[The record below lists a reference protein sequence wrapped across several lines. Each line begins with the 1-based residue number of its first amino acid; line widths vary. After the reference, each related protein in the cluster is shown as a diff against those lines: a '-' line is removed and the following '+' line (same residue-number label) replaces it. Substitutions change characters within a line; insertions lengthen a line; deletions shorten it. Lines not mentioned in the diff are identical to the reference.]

1 MSKSYYEVLGVPET
15 ATPDEIKKAY
25 RGLVQKHHPDK
36 NPDNK
41 EAEVRMK
48 EINEA
53 YSVLSD
59 PKKREGYDRR
69 NESVEFDPSD
79 AFGRTEEEMM
89 NFFRFRM
96 GGFGPSMGS
105 FRSPFQGI
113 HTFQVNGVVP
123 LTLQEVV
130 QGATNK
136 KVYLVIPERKV
147 QGRVIITTEH
157 PHEVTLNIPPG
168 FHEGM
173 GMVTDVEFKGE
184 QHRVHLQFQVQNHPR
199 FERLP
204 NGDLV
209 TDVTIPYP
217 TAVLGGSVEVEL
229 VDGKKE
235 KLKVPENTQSGALLR
250 VKEQGLPKSPKDL
263 TRGDLLFSVT
273 IEVPKQ
279 VDEETKKVLREL
291 QDKLEQPSNKQTS

>member
-15 ATPDEIKKAY
+15 AKPDEIKKAY
-25 RGLVQKHHPDK
+25 RDLVQKHHPDK
-36 NPDNK
+36 NPDDK

-69 NESVEFDPSD
+69 NENVEFDPED
-79 AFGRTEEEMM
+79 AFGVSGEDFI
-89 NFFRFRM
+89 NFFRTRM

-105 FRSPFQGI
+105 FRSPFQGF

-130 QGATNK
+130 HGAMNK
-136 KVYLVIPERKV
+136 EVFLIIPERNV
-147 QGRVIITTEH
+147 QGRTIITTEH
-157 PHEVTLNIPPG
+157 PHKVVLNIPPG
-168 FHEGM
+168 FSDGM
-173 GMVTDVEFKGE
+173 AMMTDIDFKGKKH
-184 QHRVHLQFQVQNHPR
+184 QVHLRFQVQADPR
-199 FERLP
+199 FERLQE
-204 NGDLV
+204 GHLV
-209 TDVTIPYP
+209 TDVIVPYP

-235 KLKVPENTQSGALLR
+235 KLKIPENTQSGTLLR
-250 VKEQGLPKSPKDL
+250 IKEQGLPRSPRDL

-273 IEVPKQ
+273 IDVPKQ
-279 VDEETKKVLREL
+279 VDEETKKVLLEL
-291 QDKLEQPSNKQTS
+291 RDKLEQPFNKQTS

>member
-1 MSKSYYEVLGVPET
+1 MAKSYYEVLGVSET

-25 RGLVQKHHPDK
+25 RDLVQKHHPDK
-36 NPDNK
+36 NPDDK

-59 PKKREGYDRR
+59 SKKRERYDCR
-69 NESVEFDPSD
+69 NESEEFGSEG
-79 AFGRTEEEMM
+79 AGRTEEEMM
-89 NFFRFRM
+89 NFFGSWM

-105 FRSPFQGI
+105 FRNP
-113 HTFQVNGVVP
+113 FQVNGVVS
-123 LTLQEVV
+123 LTLQEVI

-136 KVYLVIPERKV
+136 KVRVVIPERKV
-147 QGRVIITTEH
+147 QDRVVITTGH

-173 GMVTDVEFKGE
+173 GMATDVELKGE
-184 QHRVHLQFQVQNHPR
+184 QHRVHLQFQVQSHPR

-204 NGDLV
+204 NGNLV

-217 TAVLGGSVEVEL
+217 TAVLGGVVEVEL

-235 KLKVPENTQSGALLR
+235 RLKVPESTQSGALLR
-250 VKEQGLPKSPKDL
+250 VKKQGLPMSHKDL
-263 TRGDLLFSVT
+263 TRGDLLFSVV